1 LAGVGWA
8 LWMCDTSPTVHKKN
22 KKVFKGKQAFDS
34 KIRHYRLEAKELL
47 NRLIGQYSKV
57 VLGLFKTN
65 FQLPIVNLKQ
75 T

>member
-1 LAGVGWA
+1 VTLRQ
-8 LWMCDTSPTVHKKN
+8 LSTKRTKR
-22 KKVFKGKQAFDS
+22 FLKGKQAFDS

-65 FQLPIVNLKQ
+65 FQLFIVNPKP